1 MKHSAFAHFARVGL
15 SSLALVLS
23 GSVAHADGGWVV
35 EKEQGGIRVSQQQT
49 GAENEVT
56 RGQMKIAATV
66 EAVAALLDDIE
77 ACPRWVHNC
86 IEAKRI
92 ETPDQAHRLDYTVI
106 KMPVLLQDRDMYIG
120 SESHYDPTTQTL
132 SVTLTGKDHYDNGQ
146 KGRTRMLGLKGS
158 WVIQQVTPKQ
168 AQVDYEIS
176 LNPQVSLGDS
186 ANSHLVVSVFE
197 TLRKMRE
204 VVKDEKYRN
213 ATFSDEFLKAATP

>member
-1 MKHSAFAHFARVGL
+1 MKNSVVARFARVGL
-15 SSLALVLS
+15 SSLAIALS
-23 GSVAHADGGWVV
+23 SPVAHADGGWVV
-35 EKEQGGIRVSQQQT
+35 KKEQGGIQVSQQQT
-49 GAENEVT
+49 GADNKVT

-86 IEAKRI
+86 LEAKRI

-106 KMPVLLQDRDMYIG
+106 KMPLLLQDRDMYIW
-120 SESHYDPTTQTL
+120 SESRYNPTTQTL
-132 SVTLTGKDHYDNGQ
+132 SVALTGKDNYDKGQ

-168 AQVDYEIS
+168 AQVDYEIYV
-176 LNPQVSLGDS
+176 NPQVSLGDS

-204 VVKDEKYRN
+204 VVKNDKYRN
-213 ATFSDEFLKAATP
+213 ATFSDEFLKAAAP